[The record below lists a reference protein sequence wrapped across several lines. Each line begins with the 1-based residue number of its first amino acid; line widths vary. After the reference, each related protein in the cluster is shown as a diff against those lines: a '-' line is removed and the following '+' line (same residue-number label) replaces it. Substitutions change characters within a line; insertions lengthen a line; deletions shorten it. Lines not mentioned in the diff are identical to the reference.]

1 MFRYIEYRSHHVSR
15 EATQEQV
22 GPRHIRPVMFNIWKK
37 GLSLLDQAQT
47 QGNSPENGAS
57 GTLNL
62 KRDLSSYRDGA
73 ESGSEPSRKR
83 QRGASFKNETPIN
96 PEALKISEEAKARDS
111 EHCGFHG
118 SQSDL
123 AFHPL

>member
-1 MFRYIEYRSHHVSR
+1 MCH
-15 EATQEQV
+15 EATREQV
-22 GPRHIRPVMFNIWKK
+22 GPRHIRPAMFNIWKK

-57 GTLNL
+57 GASNL

-83 QRGASFKNETPIN
+83 QRGASFKSETSIN

-111 EHCGFHG
+111 EHCSLNG
-118 SQSDL
+118 SRSDL
-123 AFHPL
+123 VFRPL